1 MLTFVLTTL
10 RAGPLP
16 KPGLTE
22 TASKNTQSSNIED
35 TDMSELE
42 NWTPAQ
48 VKKALDNGEIVL
60 IDVRTPQEYM
70 IEHVEGSLLMPMAFF
85 NTSTLPT
92 QDGKRI
98 VLHCG
103 SGIRS
108 GKVSEKLAA
117 AGITPLAH
125 MEGGFGAWKEAGLPY
140 IGTDMATGAPT
151 RMQKEPTTGS

>member
-1 MLTFVLTTL
+1 
-10 RAGPLP
+10 
-16 KPGLTE
+16 
-22 TASKNTQSSNIED
+22 
-35 TDMSELE
+35 MSDLE

-48 VKKALDNGEIVL
+48 IKKALEDNAIVL

-70 IEHVEGSLLMPMAFF
+70 IEHVEGALLMPMAFF
-85 NTSTLPT
+85 NIHALPT

-108 GKVSEKLAA
+108 GKVADKMSA
-117 AGITPLAH
+117 AGISPLAH
-125 MEGGFGAWKEAGLPY
+125 MEGGFAAWKEAKLPY

-151 RMQKEPTTGS
+151 RMQKPD